1 MARVYDKKG
10 QKKPSQNK
18 ATGPKEKKEKPD
30 GANSGD
36 K

>member
-10 QKKPSQNK
+10 QKKPAENK
-18 ATGPKEKKEKPD
+18 ATGPKEKKWKP
-30 GANSGD
+30 GGNSGD